1 MYAARAMVM
10 RAADLDLGRLPQLFP
25 LALLLYYT
33 VVINLLLFIFE
44 LIPVTPLDGS
54 RLIRHILPYNMERGF
69 DQLGMLGSFLI
80 FAVAWRVVYPLF
92 YPPLIGAFDRL
103 LIKL

>member
-1 MYAARAMVM
+1 M

-25 LALLLYYT
+25 LALLLYYM

-54 RLIRHILPYNMERGF
+54 RLIRHILPYNLERGF
-69 DQLGMLGSFLI
+69 DQLGMLGSFVI